1 MLKAGFT
8 KELLYFLRTKK
19 LMVITIVILALAV
32 LDPLLMWGMVELLS
46 NMGDAA
52 ADATASMYEGMTA
65 EMSYDASYGVLM
77 SIGDL
82 TSTVSLI
89 TMLVLM
95 QTAGG
100 ELKKRATIIP
110 NCAGLTPKAYLMPKF
125 ILYPLFMF
133 AATFVAMMVAYLMS
147 TILFAEGFPLT
158 DALLAALGAGAYA
171 MFLNAL
177 YLCIGLSMAKAGAAT
192 AICYG
197 GATILNMVLSS
208 LGAQK
213 FHPFALL
220 SEAQNAIIGQAD
232 LLNLFGSFGVT
243 VLIIAA
249 LYLVTLLALTA
260 RRVDNAGIDNGEL

>member
-8 KELLYFLRTKK
+8 KEFLYFLRTKK
-19 LMVITIVILALAV
+19 LMIIAIVVFALAV
-32 LDPLLMWGMVELLS
+32 LDPILMWGMTQLLTS
-46 NMGDAA
+46 MGDVASEAA
-52 ADATASMYEGMTA
+52 ASVYEDVTVGI
-65 EMSYDASYGVLM
+65 SYNARYGVLM
-77 SIGDL
+77 SVGDL
-82 TSTVSLI
+82 TNTVSLI

-133 AATFVAMMVAYLMS
+133 AVTFVAMIISYLMS
-147 TILFAEGFPLT
+147 TILFVEGFPLT

-197 GATILNMVLSS
+197 GATILNMVLTS

-220 SEAQNAIIGQAD
+220 SEAQNAVTGEAD
-232 LLNLFGSFGVT
+232 LLNLFGSLGVT
-243 VLIIAA
+243 VLIIGA

-260 RRVDNAGIDNGEL
+260 RRVDNIGVDNGEL